1 MDKYEV
7 KHNIEEII
15 HGLDLCKNPNETTAD
30 EMVNEYWA
38 IVNRFPV
45 SDPFGPVST
54 KYRIE
59 RQLCDSFHELAWEL
73 VEALVNVS
81 EPDMRIRLTAYS
93 ELDKD
98 TDWDG
103 QRHNYRLVRVV
114 ENVTVMAE
122 R

>member
-7 KHNIEEII
+7 KHNIEEVIR
-15 HGLDLCKNPNETTAD
+15 GLDLCKNPNETTSD
-30 EMVNEYWA
+30 EMVLEYWE
-38 IVNRFPV
+38 IVNGFPV
-45 SDPFGPVST
+45 KPVGPVDT

-59 RQLCDSFHELAWEL
+59 RQLCDSFHQLAWEL
-73 VEALVNVS
+73 VESLVNIS
-81 EPDMRIRLTAYS
+81 EPDMRTRLTAYS

-103 QRHNYRLVRVV
+103 KRYNYRLVRVQ
-114 ENVTVMAE
+114 ETVAVLAE